1 VDAGRFWEI
10 IETARASARRDR
22 LFHEALTDHLAI
34 LTEQD
39 ILEYYERFEKMH
51 GALYRR
57 DLWAAAYL
65 IGGGCSD
72 DSFIDFRAGLITQG
86 HDWYHKAAA
95 APDSLANH
103 PAVAGARH
111 PRCDNPLFYEE
122 VNYAASAAFQRLS
135 GDEQVFWDA
144 LAARAPRDGLAEL
157 GEDFDFDDDQEMRRR
172 LPRLFRSIHSASR
185 DLSSTAWLT
194 NKPRSLP
201 SAASKGPTWPR
212 RGRSADT
219 GGSWV
224 TRAAKMA
231 LSRASTAWESAAG
244 CGGRPSARPRATDT
258 ASR

>member
-1 VDAGRFWEI
+1 MSWP
-10 IETARASARRDR
+10 
-22 LFHEALTDHLAI
+22 ALTDHLAT

-39 ILEYYERFEKMH
+39 ILEYYECFEKMH
-51 GALYRR
+51 RALYRR

-72 DSFIDFRAGLITQG
+72 DSFIDFRAGLIAQG

-95 APDSLANH
+95 PDSLADH

-144 LAARAPRDGLAEL
+144 LAARGPRDGLAEL
-157 GEDFDFDDDQEMRRR
+157 GEDFDFDDDQEMPCRM
-172 LPRLFRSIHSASR
+172 PRLFRSIHSASR

-194 NKPRSLP
+194 NKPRWLP
-201 SAASKGPTWPR
+201 STASKGPTGPVEDDQR
-212 RGRSADT
+212 IA
-219 GGSWV
+219 
-224 TRAAKMA
+224 
-231 LSRASTAWESAAG
+231 AAG
-244 CGGRPSARPRATDT
+244 QARCGRLPSWE
-258 ASR
+258 

>member
-1 VDAGRFWEI
+1 MDAGRFWEI

-22 LFHEALTDHLAI
+22 PFHEALTDHLATF
-34 LTEQD
+34 TEQD

-72 DSFIDFRAGLITQG
+72 DSFIDFRAGLIAQG

-95 APDSLANH
+95 PDSLADH

-144 LAARAPRDGLAEL
+144 LAARGPRDGLAEL

-185 DLSSTAWLT
+185 DLSGTARQRTSQGRCFQRLRRGT
-194 NKPRSLP
+194 PGLVEDDQRTAAAGQVRCGRLP
-201 SAASKGPTWPR
+201 SWG
-212 RGRSADT
+212 
-219 GGSWV
+219 
-224 TRAAKMA
+224 
-231 LSRASTAWESAAG
+231 
-244 CGGRPSARPRATDT
+244 
-258 ASR
+258 

>member
-22 LFHEALTDHLAI
+22 PFHEALTDHLAT

-39 ILEYYERFEKMH
+39 ILEYYECFEKMH

-72 DSFIDFRAGLITQG
+72 DSFIDFRAGLIAQG

-95 APDSLANH
+95 PDSLADH

-144 LAARAPRDGLAEL
+144 LAARGPRDGLAEL
-157 GEDFDFDDDQEMRRR
+157 GEDFDFDDDQEMPCRMPRLSAPFTRR
-172 LPRLFRSIHSASR
+172 LAIYLVPR
-185 DLSSTAWLT
+185 
-194 NKPRSLP
+194 
-201 SAASKGPTWPR
+201 G
-212 RGRSADT
+212 
-219 GGSWV
+219 
-224 TRAAKMA
+224 
-231 LSRASTAWESAAG
+231 
-244 CGGRPSARPRATDT
+244 
-258 ASR
+258 